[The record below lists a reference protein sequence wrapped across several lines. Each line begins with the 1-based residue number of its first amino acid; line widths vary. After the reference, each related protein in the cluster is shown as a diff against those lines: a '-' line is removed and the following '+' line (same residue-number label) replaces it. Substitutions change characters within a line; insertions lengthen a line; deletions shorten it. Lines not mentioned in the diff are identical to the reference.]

1 MASTQVLNGGPKDVG
16 KVKKKK
22 KKKNRKQQ
30 QLISPNP
37 QTTGEDT
44 ITKTVPQL
52 FELTDECHHYTARNQ
67 IEYDIQKYWEQRY
80 SIWSL
85 YDDGIYM
92 TDDAW
97 FGVTPEPV
105 AKYTLPTL
113 SPTLPILRTNSQVAK
128 DFAALVP
135 ASRTMQPYPLG
146 RIHDA
151 VRTMDAALYLPRQS
165 DVRQKIEVVQYCMM
179 GASKAMRWSG
189 IIAIEKN
196 PSVLACAYHNAQIY
210 GVADRITWVNDDSFA
225 YLASNASS
233 LDPSTTA
240 VFASPPWGGPG
251 YRDDEIFN
259 LSKMQP
265 YPLGRIHDAVRTMD
279 AALYLPRQSDV
290 RQVAR
295 LAPEG
300 KKIEVVQYC
309 MMGASKAMVAYIPAA
324 SPPS

>member
-1 MASTQVLNGGPKDVG
+1 MASTQVLKDGPKDIG
-16 KVKKKK
+16 KVTKKGKKKK
-22 KKKNRKQQ
+22 QQ
-30 QLISPNP
+30 QQQQQSISQNS
-37 QTTGEDT
+37 QTTAEDT
-44 ITKTVPQL
+44 MLETVPQL

-105 AKYTLPTL
+105 A
-113 SPTLPILRTNSQVAK
+113 NQVAK
-128 DFAALVP
+128 DFAARVP
-135 ASRTMQPYPLG
+135 ASRTVLIDMFAG
-146 RIHDA
+146 AGGNVIA
-151 VRTMDAALYLPRQS
+151 FALSQ
-165 DVRQKIEVVQYCMM
+165 
-179 GASKAMRWSG
+179 RWCR

-196 PSVLACAYHNAQIY
+196 PAVLACAYHNAQIY
-210 GVADRITWVNDDSFA
+210 GVADQITWVNDDSFA
-225 YLASNASS
+225 YLACNPSS
-233 LDPSTTA
+233 HDPSTTA

-259 LSKMQP
+259 LSRMQP
-265 YPLGRIHDAVRTMD
+265 YSLGQIHDVVRTMD

-324 SPPS
+324 SPPCGG

>member
-30 QLISPNP
+30 QQQQLISPNP

-44 ITKTVPQL
+44 IAETVPQL

-105 AKYTLPTL
+105 A
-113 SPTLPILRTNSQVAK
+113 NQVAK

-135 ASRTMQPYPLG
+135 ASRTVLIDMFAG
-146 RIHDA
+146 AGGNVIA
-151 VRTMDAALYLPRQS
+151 FALSQ
-165 DVRQKIEVVQYCMM
+165 
-179 GASKAMRWSG
+179 RWSG

-225 YLASNASS
+225 YLTSNASS

-265 YPLGRIHDAVRTMD
+265 YPLGRIHDAIRTMD